1 MGGKATRMGKNKEK
15 DLVKN
20 TLLFTVGNAGAKL
33 LMLIIVPLYTYYVS
47 TEQMGQYDLVNT
59 YVGLF
64 SPLACFALHEGLY
77 RWLLDANTKDKD
89 ILKTGIF
96 ASFIAVAGF
105 DVVAWIFLKVINYA
119 YLPEFLFLVTAAAFY
134 TIAQFITRGLRNNKI
149 YAVQGIVY
157 SFALILCNVI
167 LVIWLR
173 LQARGLL
180 LSMAIAYFVTIIFM
194 AVVQHLVRNY
204 VLPGKIDKELAEDL
218 IKYSLPIVPNNIAW
232 WLVSASN
239 RIVINWGMG
248 DAANGIYAISMKFP
262 TLVNMLS
269 TFFYQAWQ
277 EQAISEYDSKERDAY
292 YTKIFNIYVKV
303 LLTGIIA
310 LLPVTKFIIVYFM
323 DLSYHDAYQFVGL
336 LYLSSVF
343 NAFAGFYGT
352 GYLSTK
358 KTIGALTTTM
368 WGAIANVVLT
378 VVLINTAGLYAAA
391 FGSMIGNAIIWVTRI
406 VQTRKYFHIRIAKK
420 PLAILLVLTATVI
433 VMVNAADVIG
443 MILLEF
449 IACTLFLVAN
459 KDLIVPI
466 IGQITKKIR
475 GRKR

>member
-1 MGGKATRMGKNKEK
+1 MAKSKEK

-20 TLLFTVGNAGAKL
+20 TLLFTVGNVGAKL

-64 SPLACFALHEGLY
+64 SPLACLALHEGLY
-77 RWLLDANTKDKD
+77 RWLLDANSKGRD
-89 ILKTGIF
+89 ILKTGLL
-96 ASFIAVAGF
+96 ASFISVAVF
-105 DVVAWIFLKVINYA
+105 DVIAFIILRAIQYA
-119 YLPEFLFLVTAAAFY
+119 YLPEFLLLVTAAAFY

-157 SFALILCNVI
+157 SLILILCNVV

-173 LQARGLL
+173 MQARGLL
-180 LSMAIAYFVTIIFM
+180 LSMAIAYIMTTAFM
-194 AVVQHLVRNY
+194 VVVQHLGRDY
-204 VLPGKIDKELAEDL
+204 IAHGRLDKPLAKDL
-218 IKYSLPIVPNNIAW
+218 IKYSLPIVPNNVAW
-232 WLVSASN
+232 WLVTASN

-248 DAANGIYAISMKFP
+248 DSANGIYAISMKFP

-323 DLSYHDAYQFVGL
+323 DSSYHDAYQFVGL

-358 KTIGALTTTM
+358 KTVGALTTTM
-368 WGAIANVVLT
+368 WGAMANVVLT
-378 VVLINTAGLYAAA
+378 VVLIHTAGLYAAA
-391 FGSMIGNAIIWVTRI
+391 FGSMIGNGIIWITRI
-406 VQTRKYFHIRIAKK
+406 VQTRKYFSIKVEKKALALLLALFVIDMIAVNFAG
-420 PLAILLVLTATVI
+420 LVAMIILEI
-433 VMVNAADVIG
+433 
-443 MILLEF
+443 
-449 IACTLFLVAN
+449 IACVFFVIANIELV
-459 KDLIVPI
+459 KPI
-466 IGQITKKIR
+466 IIQVWKRIKKQ
-475 GRKR
+475 

>member
-1 MGGKATRMGKNKEK
+1 MTQNKEK
-15 DLVKN
+15 NLIKN

-64 SPLACFALHEGLY
+64 SPLACLALHEGMY

-89 ILKTGIF
+89 ILKTGLI
-96 ASFIAVAGF
+96 ASLFSVAVF
-105 DVVAWIFLKVINYA
+105 DVIAFVVLRIIGYV
-119 YLPEFLFLVTAAAFY
+119 YLPEFILLVTTAAFY
-134 TIAQFITRGLRNNKI
+134 TIAQFITRGLRNNRV

-157 SFALILCNVI
+157 SVVLILCNVV

-173 LQARGLL
+173 MQARGLL
-180 LSMAIAYFVTIIFM
+180 LSMAIAYIVTIVFIA
-194 AVVQHLVRNY
+194 AVQRLARNY
-204 VLPGKIDKELAEDL
+204 VIPGKIDKTLATDL

-323 DLSYHDAYQFVGL
+323 DSSYHDAYQFVGL

-391 FGSMIGNAIIWVTRI
+391 LGSMIGNAVIWVTRI
-406 VQTRKYFHIRIAKK
+406 IQTRRYFSIKVDWKAF
-420 PLAILLVLTATVI
+420 LVLI
-433 VMVNAADVIG
+433 VLCMAAIIAVNAAGLIAIIALEIFACGFFLLVNRELIIPVIG
-443 MILLEF
+443 QVTRRIRKQNF
-449 IACTLFLVAN
+449 I
-459 KDLIVPI
+459 D
-466 IGQITKKIR
+466 
-475 GRKR
+475 

>member
-1 MGGKATRMGKNKEK
+1 MAKNKEK
-15 DLVKN
+15 DLVRN

-47 TEQMGQYDLVNT
+47 TEQMGQFDLVNT

-64 SPLACFALHEGLY
+64 SPLACLALHEGLY
-77 RWLLDANTKDKD
+77 RWLLDTNTKDKD
-89 ILKTGIF
+89 VLRTGLLT
-96 ASFIAVAGF
+96 SFITVAGF
-105 DVVAWIFLKVINYA
+105 DIIAWIFLKIINYS
-119 YLPEFLFLVTAAAFY
+119 YRSEFILLVTAAAFY

-149 YAVQGIVY
+149 LA
-157 SFALILCNVI
+157 

-180 LSMAIAYFVTIIFM
+180 LSMAIAYIVAIAFM
-194 AVVQHLVRNY
+194 VAVQHLARDY
-204 VLPGKIDKELAEDL
+204 VIPGNVDRDLAEDL

-232 WLVSASN
+232 WFVSASN

-292 YTKIFNIYVKV
+292 YTKIFNIYFKV
-303 LLTGIIA
+303 LLAGIIA
-310 LLPVTKFIIVYFM
+310 LLPITKFIIVYFM
-323 DLSYHDAYQFVGL
+323 DSSYHDAYLFVGL

-368 WGAIANVVLT
+368 WGAIANAVLT
-378 VVLINTAGLYAAA
+378 AILINTAGLYAAA
-391 FGSMIGNAIIWVTRI
+391 FGSMVGNAIIWMTRI
-406 VQTRKYFHIRIAKK
+406 VQTRKYFNIKIEWTKF
-420 PLAILLVLTATVI
+420 IFLLVLCAAMI
-433 VMVNAADVIG
+433 VAVNVAGLIA
-443 MILLEF
+443 MIALEV
-449 IACTLFLVAN
+449 IACVFFLLVN
-459 KDLIVPI
+459 KDLIVLV
-466 IGQITKKIR
+466 IGQITKRMK
-475 GRKR
+475 K

>member
-1 MGGKATRMGKNKEK
+1 MAKNKEK
-15 DLVKN
+15 DLVRN

-47 TEQMGQYDLVNT
+47 TEQMGQFDLVNT

-64 SPLACFALHEGLY
+64 SPLACLALHEGLY
-77 RWLLDANTKDKD
+77 RWLLDTNTKDND
-89 ILKTGIF
+89 VLRTGLLT
-96 ASFIAVAGF
+96 SFITVAGF
-105 DVVAWIFLKVINYA
+105 DIIAWIFLKIINYS
-119 YLPEFLFLVTAAAFY
+119 YRSEFILLVTAAAFY

-149 YAVQGIVY
+149 YAVQGIIY
-157 SFALILCNVI
+157 SLALILCNLA

-180 LSMAIAYFVTIIFM
+180 LSMAIAYIVAIAFM
-194 AVVQHLVRNY
+194 VAVQHLARDY
-204 VLPGKIDKELAEDL
+204 VIPGNVDRDLAEDL

-232 WLVSASN
+232 WFVSASN

-292 YTKIFNIYVKV
+292 YTKIFNIYFKV
-303 LLTGIIA
+303 LLAGIIA
-310 LLPVTKFIIVYFM
+310 LLPITKFIIVYFM
-323 DLSYHDAYQFVGL
+323 DSSYHDAYLFVGL

-368 WGAIANVVLT
+368 WGAIANAVLT
-378 VVLINTAGLYAAA
+378 AILINTAGLYAAA
-391 FGSMIGNAIIWVTRI
+391 FGSMVGNAIIWMTRI
-406 VQTRKYFHIRIAKK
+406 VQTRKYFNIKIEWTKF
-420 PLAILLVLTATVI
+420 IFLLVLCAAMI
-433 VMVNAADVIG
+433 VAVNVAGLIA
-443 MILLEF
+443 MIALEV
-449 IACTLFLVAN
+449 IACVFFLLVN
-459 KDLIVPI
+459 KDLIVLV
-466 IGQITKKIR
+466 IGQITKRMK
-475 GRKR
+475 K